1 MFQRSNIKRY
11 QEEEE
16 LNSQLIGT
24 GMEARKNQELEETM
38 REARQA
44 PNTGQT
50 ELRRSSRLARKG

>member
-38 REARQA
+38 REGKAGSQHG
-44 PNTGQT
+44 PD
-50 ELRRSSRLARKG
+50 